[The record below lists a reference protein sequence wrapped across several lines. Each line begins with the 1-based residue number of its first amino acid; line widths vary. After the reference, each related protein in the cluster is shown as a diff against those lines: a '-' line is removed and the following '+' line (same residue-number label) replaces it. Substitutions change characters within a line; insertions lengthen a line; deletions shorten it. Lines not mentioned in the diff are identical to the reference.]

1 MKVLITGG
9 SGLVG
14 QEISDK
20 LYSRGDEVRWLSR
33 KEDLN
38 ARYKRYKWDIQ
49 NDFIDDKALEGIDAV
64 IHLAG
69 KSVGDGRWTDTAKK
83 EILES
88 RTKSTHLLMG
98 KINSMENPPK
108 TVVCASA
115 IGFYGDQKDKT
126 CDENSG
132 VGNDFLADV
141 VNQWE
146 TEQQKL
152 QRSRLVQLRIG
163 VVLTEKGGALP
174 KMMIPIKFGVGSPIG
189 DGQQWISWISLRD
202 LSNLFIYSID
212 NTEVQGIINA
222 VAPNPVTNEQLT
234 KAIGTKLNRPVFL
247 PNVPGFVLKT
257 ILGESASLVLSSTKV
272 VSVKE
277 VGYKYV
283 DQIIDDA
290 LKEPEKCC

>member
-49 NDFIDDKALEGIDAV
+49 NDFIDDKALEDIDAV

-88 RTKSTHLLMG
+88 RTKSTHLLMD

-126 CDENSG
+126 CDENSA

-174 KMMIPIKFGVGSPIG
+174 KMMMPIKFGVGSPIG

-272 VSVKE
+272 VSAKE